1 MNTPSFESQGWLD
14 RYRPWQKI
22 AEPLFW
28 VVFFCA
34 NNVFNS
40 VISWIDVEHGTRG
53 FLAWEPITWE
63 WSSGL
68 MLILLVPAV
77 IAFERRFPLRVEL
90 LRQNIPFHLAASAV
104 FSVVHVVGMVGLR
117 KIVYATHQRSYDF
130 GDWPRELA
138 YEYLKDFRTYFL
150 ILVLLI
156 LYRLVLLRM
165 QGEARLLDAP
175 DTGAP
180 VEAIDRPERF
190 LVRKLG
196 KEFLLPAAEIEWL
209 QAMGNYV
216 NLRVRGRDY
225 PLRTTMADIENRLD
239 PGRFVRVHRSHM
251 VNLDCVAEIEPVDSG
266 DARVKMRDGT
276 IIPASRRYRQNL
288 RPVSTNAGIN
298 AGINSGRELVQE
310 NS

>member
-1 MNTPSFESQGWLD
+1 MNTPSFESQRWLD
-14 RYRPWQKI
+14 CYKPWQKI
-22 AEPLFW
+22 AEPAFW

-68 MLILLVPAV
+68 MLILLVPVV
-77 IAFERRFPLRVEL
+77 IAFERRFPLRVDV
-90 LRQNIPFHLAASAV
+90 LRQNIPFHLAASVV
-104 FSVVHVVGMVGLR
+104 FSVVHVLGMVGLR
-117 KIVYATHQRSYDF
+117 KVVYAVNQRSYDF

-180 VEAIDRPERF
+180 VEEIDRPERF

-288 RPVSTNAGIN
+288 RPVSTHAGIN
-298 AGINSGRELVQE
+298 ASINRAE
-310 NS
+310 N